1 MQYIYDIMLN
11 FNDCYYEFYEWKKR
25 DKLINVKKIPL
36 YKVNCDVMYDF
47 MYNDVCVDK
56 KFLDNIFELTLFYKK
71 LNYKYMC
78 LFSDGNKSIG
88 LMFNEK
94 GEVINRSSLTLEED
108 DEVNDESYLQ
118 DVTDICYDVKKRNS
132 DVLISRIEKDRYDY
146 LYKYINKLNVIDD
159 YTILRYIY
167 YDYFEEEND
176 DAEDIKKKLLNVIEN
191 MNDNRLYDIVKVFK
205 KIKN

>member
-1 MQYIYDIMLN
+1 MVI
-11 FNDCYYEFYEWKKR
+11 R
-25 DKLINVKKIPL
+25 V
-36 YKVNCDVMYDF
+36 
-47 MYNDVCVDK
+47 
-56 KFLDNIFELTLFYKK
+56 LDL
-71 LNYKYMC
+71 
-78 LFSDGNKSIG
+78 
-88 LMFNEK
+88 FNEK